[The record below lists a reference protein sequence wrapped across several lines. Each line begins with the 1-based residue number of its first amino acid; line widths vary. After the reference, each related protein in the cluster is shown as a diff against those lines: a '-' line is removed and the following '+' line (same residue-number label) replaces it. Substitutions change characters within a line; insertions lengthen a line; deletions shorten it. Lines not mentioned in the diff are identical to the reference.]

1 MVKLFFFG
9 HTPNY
14 IIKNVIKNKLSIE
27 IYTFKSKVV
36 ALKMIMIKDKRIF
49 MGWHKCKK

>member
-1 MVKLFFFG
+1 MVKLLFFG

-14 IIKNVIKNKLSIE
+14 IINNVIKNKLSIE

-36 ALKMIMIKDKRIF
+36 ALKMIMIKDKKNIHG
-49 MGWHKCKK
+49 MA